1 LVLKIFRGLKIALS
15 EPYLNGVKKGVK
27 KVIKKFANIIFMP
40 LFCTRIR
47 KGNGLNSEVR
57 RFLKK
62 SFLKKVCQKFG
73 RLKKTLYLCTTFASR
88 KSQDG
93 DAKQN

>member
-1 LVLKIFRGLKIALS
+1 MRFCWYRKFFRGLKIALS
-15 EPYLNGVKKGVK
+15 EPYLKGVKKGVK

-62 SFLKKVCQKFG
+62 KF
-73 RLKKTLYLCTTFASR
+73 FE
-88 KSQDG
+88 KSLP
-93 DAKQN
+93 KIW

>member
-1 LVLKIFRGLKIALS
+1 MGFCWYRKFFRGLKIALS

-62 SFLKKVCQKFG
+62 SFLKKKF
-73 RLKKTLYLCTTFASR
+73 
-88 KSQDG
+88 
-93 DAKQN
+93 AKNLVD